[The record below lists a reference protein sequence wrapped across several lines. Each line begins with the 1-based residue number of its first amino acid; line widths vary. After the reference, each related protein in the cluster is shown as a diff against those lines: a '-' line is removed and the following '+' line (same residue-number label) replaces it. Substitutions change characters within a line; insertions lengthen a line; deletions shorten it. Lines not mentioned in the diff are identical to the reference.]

1 MSRLAT
7 SLAALV
13 AVMSAPALAADWAD
27 DFGSFGDFRGA
38 YTNEPKDWSTLGDQD
53 DSIAI
58 ETGIRYWYSWGE
70 HKFGVWGG
78 EVSSTDNTHTGE
90 AFLRVD
96 DHVSR
101 TYAKGLAGYSAAIN
115 GTYSVP
121 FLPGG
126 ATTGGE
132 VGYAGGDFGWNVL
145 GDGQGSG
152 LGGFIGY
159 QYWMDSP
166 RTARDNYATVESSE
180 DIAYNK
186 DTGVWSIGMDGVER
200 HVDVHMLRLGISGK
214 AKLGDLFDISA
225 EVAAVPYAHIS
236 GRMGATDN
244 GNPIP
249 GGSGCGLAPAPC
261 TPVNFTASP
270 ISITGTGYGGMGE
283 VMLGFTPMENLKFRV
298 GGRAWYLEGNYDMTF
313 RGVSITPPQRQPDV
327 DDPNSDD
334 PAVKIP
340 PTPLYGA
347 PSATFEDYIDTN
359 NPFSLFRY
367 GLMAEMTYSF

>member
-7 SLAALV
+7 SIAALV

-38 YTNEPKDWSTLGDQD
+38 YTNEPKDWSTLGEQD

-70 HKFGVWGG
+70 HQFGVGG
-78 EVSSTDNTHTGE
+78 SEVASKDNTHTGE
-90 AFLRVD
+90 VFLRID

-115 GTYSVP
+115 GTYST
-121 FLPGG
+121 PGDYG
-126 ATTGGE
+126 TTSGGE

-180 DIAYNK
+180 DIKYSK
-186 DTGVWSIGMDGVER
+186 EDGTWSIGMDGVER

-214 AKLGDLFDISA
+214 AKLGELFDISA
-225 EVAAVPYAHIS
+225 EVAAVPYAHVS
-236 GRMGATDN
+236 GRMGYAGFDN
-244 GNPIP
+244 PAP
-249 GGSGCGLAPAPC
+249 YGSGCGVMPAAC
-261 TPVNFTASP
+261 NPVSFTASP
-270 ISITGTGYGGMGE
+270 VSITGTGYGGMGE

-298 GGRAWYLEGNYDMTF
+298 GGRAWYLEGNYDMTY
-313 RGVSITPPQRQPDV
+313 RGVAITPPRQQPPVPVPNTDPQEFKDPD
-327 DDPNSDD
+327 
-334 PAVKIP
+334 
-340 PTPLYGA
+340 PLFGP
-347 PSATFEDYIDTN
+347 PSAAFEDYIDTN
-359 NPFSLFRY
+359 NPFSMFRY
-367 GLMAEMTYSF
+367 GIMAEMTYSF